1 MNGINDIIFL
11 CVNQILFSDDEILMK
26 TFWSV
31 TLSVILLLVLE
42 ISVLA
47 QAKPIRVACVGN
59 SITFGAGVSSDLAYP
74 TQLGKLLGA
83 HYDVK
88 NFGVSARTLLKKG
101 DYPYWKDPAFVDAK
115 DFQPQIVIIKLGT
128 NDTKSQNWVYK
139 NEFYSD
145 YIDLI
150 NEFRKGKVKPQILI
164 SRPCPVYQTAWGIR
178 DSILKLLIP
187 IIDSVKETAKTD
199 FIDFNTPMLDHA
211 SWFPDGVH
219 PNAAGYS
226 FMAQVAKDAI
236 LNSAAGIT
244 RYFNS
249 SKSFFEKGESVPLY
263 WETTSGSQV
272 TLNGNPVN
280 TTDSLVVNPLE
291 TTTYT
296 LIAKGLDRSDTI
308 SINLQYLRPGK
319 IKSFYAKPRNLE
331 IGTGDSSQ
339 IFWTT
344 ATESQVFFNDL
355 QVEANG
361 SKTVSP
367 SSTTIYKLT
376 TTGDTSDLKEISI
389 QLLPA
394 EEINRSLDGIVKS
407 STAQTNFSTANAI
420 DGDPATA
427 WKSKNESSPWIYIDF
442 EKLMDFKRVVLNWGR
457 NYGIAYKLQS
467 VSEAGVLATIYT
479 QSAGTGGIEQI
490 NNLTGSGRYLRL
502 QCTKKF
508 IADSGYVLNEFEVYG
523 QKKTTALNDET
534 ERVNDFNLFQNYP
547 NPFNPSTLI
556 SWRLAESSFVT
567 LKVYDVLGNEVATL
581 VNEEQQVGHHAI
593 NFNTTYNNQQTTN
606 NLPSGVYFYQLRSSF
621 GGGSFMQTKRMIV
634 LK

>member
-1 MNGINDIIFL
+1 MKIFRP
-11 CVNQILFSDDEILMK
+11 
-26 TFWSV
+26 V
-31 TLSVILLLVLE
+31 TLSIFLFFLFHL
-42 ISVLA
+42 SAHA
-47 QAKPIRVACVGN
+47 QIKPIRIACVGN
-59 SITFGAGVSSDLAYP
+59 SITFGAGVTGDLTYP

-128 NDTKSQNWVYK
+128 NDTKPQNWVYK
-139 NEFYSD
+139 NEVFSD
-145 YIDLI
+145 YLDLI
-150 NEFRKGKVKPQILI
+150 NEFRKGKVKPQIFI

-187 IIDSVKETAKTD
+187 IIDSVKETAMTD
-199 FIDFNTPMLDHA
+199 FIDFNTPMLNNA
-211 SWFPDGVH
+211 LLFPDGVH
-219 PNAAGYS
+219 PNAQGYAL
-226 FMAQVAKDAI
+226 MAQIAKDAI

-249 SKSFFEKGESVPLY
+249 NKSFFEKGESVTLY
-263 WETTSGSQV
+263 WETTTGSQV
-272 TLNGNPVN
+272 TLNGNSVN
-280 TTDSLVVNPLE
+280 AIDSLIVNPVE

-296 LIAKGLDRSDTI
+296 LISKGNDRIDTI
-308 SINLQYLRPGK
+308 RINLQYLRPGK

-331 IGTGDSSQ
+331 IGTGDSSL

-344 ATESQVFFNDL
+344 ATESQVFFDNL

-361 SKTVSP
+361 SKTVAP
-367 SSTTIYKLT
+367 SSSTIYKLS
-376 TTGDTSDLKEISI
+376 TTGDTSDMKEISI

-394 EEINRSLDGIVKS
+394 GEINRSLDGIVKS
-407 STAQTNFSTANAI
+407 STAQTNYSTANAI
-420 DGDPATA
+420 DGDSATA

-442 EKLMDFKRVVLNWGR
+442 EKLIDFKRVVLNWGR

-467 VSEAGVLATIYT
+467 VSEAGALATIYT
-479 QSAGTGGIEQI
+479 QSAGTGGIEDI
-490 NNLTGSGRYLRL
+490 TNLSGSGRYLRL

-523 QKKTTALNDET
+523 QKKTTALTDET
-534 ERVNDFNLFQNYP
+534 ERVNDFDLFQNYP
-547 NPFNPSTLI
+547 NPFNPSTTI
-556 SWRLAESSFVT
+556 EYQLAVGSYVT
-567 LKVYDVLGNEVATL
+567 LKVFDILGNEVATL
-581 VNEEQQVGHHAI
+581 VNEEQHAGTHKI
-593 NFNTTYNNQQTTN
+593 TYNTQLATN
-606 NLPSGVYFYQLRSSF
+606 HQPLSNGVTSKGGYASGVYFYQLRA
-621 GGGSFMQTKRMIV
+621 GSFVQTKRMIV

>member
-1 MNGINDIIFL
+1 
-11 CVNQILFSDDEILMK
+11 MK
-26 TFWSV
+26 TFIRI
-31 TLSVILLLVLE
+31 TF
-42 ISVLA
+42 SVLLFFLFDLFIHA
-47 QAKPIRVACVGN
+47 QPKPIRVACVGN

-74 TQLGKLLGA
+74 AQLGKLLGA

-128 NDTKSQNWVYK
+128 NDTKPQNWVYK

-150 NEFRKGKVKPQILI
+150 NEFRKGKIKPQIFI

-211 SWFPDGVH
+211 AWFPDGVH
-219 PNAAGYS
+219 PNAPGYA

-244 RYFNS
+244 RYFNAN
-249 SKSFFEKGESVPLY
+249 KNFFEKGESVSLY
-263 WETTSGSQV
+263 WENTTGSQV

-280 TTDSLVVNPLE
+280 AIDSLVVNPVE

-296 LIAKGLDRSDTI
+296 LISKGINRSDTTI
-308 SINLQYLRPGK
+308 INLQYLRPGK
-319 IKSFYAKPRNLE
+319 IKSFYAKPRNIE

-344 ATESQVFFNDL
+344 AIESQVFFDNLPVDG
-355 QVEANG
+355 NG
-361 SKTVSP
+361 SKIVTP
-367 SSTTIYKLT
+367 SSTTFYKLS
-376 TTGDTSDLKEISI
+376 TTGDTSDLKEISV

-394 EEINRSLDGIVKS
+394 EEINRSLDGVVKS
-407 STAQTNFSTANAI
+407 STAQTNFAAANAI
-420 DGDPATA
+420 DGDPTTA
-427 WKSKNESSPWIYIDF
+427 WKSKLESSPWIYIDF
-442 EKLMDFKRVVLNWGR
+442 EKLMDFKRVVLKWGR

-467 VSEAGVLATIYT
+467 ISEAGALTTIYT
-479 QSAGTGGIEQI
+479 QSAGIGGVEDIT
-490 NNLTGSGRYLRL
+490 NLSGSGRYLRL

-508 IADSGYVLNEFEVYG
+508 IADSGYVLNEFEVYA
-523 QKKTTALNDET
+523 QKKTTALNDES
-534 ERVNDFNLFQNYP
+534 ESVKEFSLLQNYP
-547 NPFNPSTLI
+547 NPFNPSTTI
-556 SWRLAESSFVT
+556 SWRLPEKGFVT
-567 LKVYDVLGNEVATL
+567 LKVYDVLGKEIATL
-581 VNEEQQVGHHAI
+581 VNEEQSAGVHQI
-593 NFNTTYNNQQTTN
+593 NFNVHFVANHQSQSNGVSAKGEQA
-606 NLPSGVYFYQLRSSF
+606 SGVYFYQLRASNF
-621 GGGSFMQTKRMIV
+621 VQTKRMIV

>member
-1 MNGINDIIFL
+1 MNGINDLIFL
-11 CVNQILFSDDEILMK
+11 CVNQILFSNDEILMK

-145 YIDLI
+145 YVDLI
-150 NEFRKGKVKPQILI
+150 NEFRKGKVRPQIFI

-199 FIDFNTPMLDHA
+199 FIDFNTPMLNNA

-219 PNAAGYS
+219 PNAAGYA

-249 SKSFFEKGESVPLY
+249 NKNFFEKGEPVTLY

-280 TTDSLVVNPLE
+280 TIDSLVVNPVE

-296 LIAKGLDRSDTI
+296 LITKGLDRSDSI
-308 SINLQYLRPGK
+308 SIDLQYLRPGK

-355 QVEANG
+355 QIEANG

-479 QSAGTGGIEQI
+479 QSTGTGGVEDIA
-490 NNLTGSGRYLRL
+490 NLSGSGRYLRL

-534 ERVNDFNLFQNYP
+534 ERVNNFNLFQNYP

-556 SWRLAESSFVT
+556 SWQLAEVSFVT

-621 GGGSFMQTKRMIV
+621 GRGSFVQTKRMIV